1 MRNTRGGRWPV
12 ALVVVLLGV
21 SVCFG
26 ATGRL
31 DPGVADSLAAL
42 SDDPLE
48 QADLYSDSWQPQKAI
63 DVLDASGGED
73 AETLWRLARSRI
85 DKGENLGEDQ
95 EDAALRLYE
104 QAKAEAEQAV
114 AMDSSNALAHQTLAI
129 ACGRVALFKGVFAS
143 IGLVKQ
149 VRESCLNAIAK
160 SDSIPIALYV
170 YGRTHKKLIE
180 KSAFV
185 RVPMG
190 LGWAKEDSVE
200 YYFDRAL
207 EVSGGNMIQCKVEY
221 ADFLLE
227 EKRDKDKARQFLIEV
242 QEMPLRDEQDYK
254 AVELARELIRE
265 HFGD

>member
-1 MRNTRGGRWPV
+1 MKSWGRWICAILG
-12 ALVVVLLGV
+12 ALLLVTVGMT
-21 SVCFG
+21 

-31 DPGVADSLAAL
+31 DPAEADSLAAL
-42 SDDPLE
+42 TDDPLVK
-48 QADLYSDSWQPQKAI
+48 ADLFCDSWQSEKAI
-63 DVLDASGGED
+63 EVLEASGRED

-85 DKGENLGEDQ
+85 DIAEMYGEDR

-104 QAKAEAEQAV
+104 QAKEEAEKAV
-114 AMDSSNALAHQTLAI
+114 ELEPNNALAQQTLAI
-129 ACGRVALFKGVFAS
+129 ACGRVALFKGVFSS

-149 VRESCLNAIAK
+149 VRQACLTAIATG
-160 SDSIPIALYV
+160 DSIPITLYV

-190 LGWAKEDSVE
+190 LGWAKDDSVE

-221 ADFLLE
+221 ADFLLS
-227 EKRDKDKARQFLIEV
+227 EKKDKDKARKMLMEV
-242 QEMPLRDEQDYK
+242 QQMPLRDENDPK
-254 AVELARELIRE
+254 AVEWARELIDE
-265 HFGD
+265 HFSE